1 MEEKDKLVD
10 ATEGKEIFKRKKI
23 EEKIDKLLL
32 EINIDL
38 SDLEKEYKAQ
48 TKKKNKYTDLETK
61 EKILELLKE
70 KVKILKN
77 KYNGEEVEEELID
90 NQTALEKL
98 ENILEKRKEMGENSD
113 ERELYEEENDK
124 IEDWKARVKDQ
135 DEMLDEVEEGVKNI
149 KNEAERAGEGISN
162 INKKVKKTQKKMD
175 KTSKKVKTQN
185 DKLKDLVEQIRSSD
199 KICCDLILI
208 LILLGLICVLYSV
221 IKHKFIKK

>member
-1 MEEKDKLVD
+1 MLLTSESICCISVSVNSGALSAVSISNSPSESGSSSSCRSVD
-10 ATEGKEIFKRKKI
+10 VAGSALPAA
-23 EEKIDKLLL
+23 D
-32 EINIDL
+32 
-38 SDLEKEYKAQ
+38 S
-48 TKKKNKYTDLETK
+48 
-61 EKILELLKE
+61 LKE

>member
-32 EINIDL
+32 EIDIDL

-70 KVKILKN
+70 KVKIIKN

-135 DEMLDEVEEGVKNI
+135 DEMLDEVNEGVKNI
-149 KNEAERAGEGISN
+149 KNEAERAGDP
-162 INKKVKKTQKKMD
+162 KKSTQ
-175 KTSKKVKTQN
+175 
-185 DKLKDLVEQIRSSD
+185 R
-199 KICCDLILI
+199 
-208 LILLGLICVLYSV
+208 
-221 IKHKFIKK
+221 

>member
-32 EINIDL
+32 EIDIDL

-70 KVKILKN
+70 KVKIIKN

-135 DEMLDEVEEGVKNI
+135 DEMLDEVGEGVKNI